1 MTSKNPHGEDKKIP
15 IVPRALGAF
24 PPEEESGQVTAEKK
38 TVNKLAYL
46 LKQTGVPFDARA
58 ESRPRTPREEQDS
71 SGGKKPDS
79 TEFGASTGAS
89 AENETS
95 SPANKMV
102 IQTWKW
108 IRKGLRK
115 HVRVKWALLAG
126 LPVVVV
132 FSWGFF
138 SWGAFSQ
145 RRQMLAAMAKQR
157 VNIPADFQPRL
168 DKALSQLRA
177 GDARKALDQLLL
189 LEHEAP
195 AVSSLTYLVALASV
209 RAGDM
214 ATASAKADQSVAKR
228 ERISDSLALKAVLET
243 QNPSGSTRGGDPR
256 VRAETYLRQA
266 MIEDEANPFP
276 YVELAT
282 LLRSQKR
289 DEEAMRLLEGARARL
304 NPVDSHAVV
313 DATIAL
319 LNLQNLPDNELPE
332 NINPDKDVAAL
343 FSTAY
348 IAMRKGGFARAAAL
362 LATARDRLPADLY
375 HYLVNDPAMRNYA
388 RQPEVAGFF

>member
-1 MTSKNPHGEDKKIP
+1 
-15 IVPRALGAF
+15 F
-24 PPEEESGQVTAEKK
+24 
-38 TVNKLAYL
+38 
-46 LKQTGVPFDARA
+46 
-58 ESRPRTPREEQDS
+58 
-71 SGGKKPDS
+71 
-79 TEFGASTGAS
+79 
-89 AENETS
+89 
-95 SPANKMV
+95 
-102 IQTWKW
+102 QTWSL
-108 IRKGLRK
+108 IRNGLRK
-115 HVRVKWALLAG
+115 HIRVKQALLAG

-157 VNIPADFQPRL
+157 ANIPEDFQPRL
-168 DKALSQLRA
+168 DKALSNLRA
-177 GDARKALDQLLL
+177 GDARRALDQLIL

-195 AVSSLTYLVALASV
+195 AASSLTYLVALASV

-214 ATASAKADQSVAKR
+214 ATASEKADQSVAKR
-228 ERISDSLALKAVLET
+228 ERISDSLALKALLET
-243 QNPSGSTRGGDPR
+243 QNPSASTRFGDPR

-276 YVELAT
+276 YVELAM

-289 DEEAMRLLEGARARL
+289 DGEAMRLLEGARSRL
-304 NPVDSHAVV
+304 NPADSPAVV
-313 DATIAL
+313 DAAIAL
-319 LNLQNLPDNELPE
+319 LNLQNLPDNELPAS
-332 NINPDKDVAAL
+332 INPDKDVAAL

-375 HYLVNDPAMRNYA
+375 RYLVNDPAMREYA
-388 RQPEVAGFF
+388 RQPEVAEFF